1 MKMKLVLDVD
11 KCCACGACAVACM
24 DQNDIDIAHMTP
36 FRRVADFELNGE
48 YLYTSVSCM
57 HCDDAP
63 CIQGCPVGV
72 LRKDPVTNLTVYD
85 NTNCIGCH
93 SCAMAC
99 PFGAP
104 TYNRFGKMQNCDGC
118 AERLSHGLEPAC
130 VRTCSLGA
138 LKVYTEEEYAK
149 VHTERSLRKIA
160 EKLV

>member
-1 MKMKLVLDVD
+1 MKMIFDLDMD
-11 KCCACGACAVACM
+11 RSCGACAVACM
-24 DQNDIDIAHMTP
+24 DQNDIEITEEHPLRKVFAMEGT
-36 FRRVADFELNGE
+36 NGHA
-48 YLYTSVSCM
+48 YISMACM
-57 HCDDAP
+57 HCEDAP
-63 CIQGCPVGV
+63 CIVACPVGC
-72 LRKDPVTNLTVYD
+72 LSKDERGLTVYD
-85 NTNCIGCH
+85 STSCIGCH

-104 TYNRFGKMQNCDGC
+104 TYNRFGKMQKCDGC

>member
-99 PFGAP
+99 PVGAP
-104 TYNRFGKMQNCDGC
+104 SFNFTIRWSSVMAVLC
-118 AERLSHGLEPAC
+118 ANSMACSRPVCWCAPPA
-130 VRTCSLGA
+130 L
-138 LKVYTEEEYAK
+138 
-149 VHTERSLRKIA
+149 
-160 EKLV
+160 

>member
-11 KCCACGACAVACM
+11 KCCACGAACM

-93 SCAMAC
+93 SCAMAWV
-99 PFGAP
+99 
-104 TYNRFGKMQNCDGC
+104 R
-118 AERLSHGLEPAC
+118 RLSIRTIRWSSVMAVLCANSMACSRPVCWCAPPA
-130 VRTCSLGA
+130 L
-138 LKVYTEEEYAK
+138 
-149 VHTERSLRKIA
+149 
-160 EKLV
+160 